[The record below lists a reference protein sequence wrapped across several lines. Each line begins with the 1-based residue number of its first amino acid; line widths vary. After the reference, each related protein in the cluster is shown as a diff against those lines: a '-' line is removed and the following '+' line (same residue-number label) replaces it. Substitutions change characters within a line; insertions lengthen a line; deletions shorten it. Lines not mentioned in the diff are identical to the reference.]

1 MFYLVAYLPKHPL
14 GERMFGVYTSRQSA
28 EAAKAQLSSHQ
39 DATVKVYALENSYF
53 NKLISFDEDKQTQR
67 SKL

>member
-28 EAAKAQLSSHQ
+28 DAAKAQLSNHSG
-39 DATVKVYALENSYF
+39 AIVKVYALENSDF
-53 NKLISFDEDKQTQR
+53 NKLISFDEDKPPPR